1 MAAYGLD
8 AECPHIFDGTH
19 FARWRNWMQCN
30 FKFISPQMWW
40 IVDVGFSCA
49 IDKKVATQAQ
59 KKCLH
64 LDCQATNIFY
74 SSMKDNIFGEIM
86 DMKSAHEIWV
96 FLNEKYGMISKE
108 DVVPNVEAH
117 EDVEHD
123 HNTMVVEDCSTSWS
137 SEDDDDHSTRSLD
150 KDDDDATSDANDDA
164 TSCTL
169 DDEDDGYESDASTSS
184 STTSPHCFM
193 SHDDTKVSI
202 GDVIIDCDGPN
213 FELVCKLSKALR
225 NELAKTNK
233 LKNENS
239 FLKTTCEQQKHLLYV
254 TTCSHEELKLVHE
267 ELCVAHDNL
276 VKDHA
281 FLTKKISNEE
291 IKTSESSSLGSNDQS
306 HIITNPC
313 DVGKKHVSTSCD
325 DLLSMPCSSHIDACS
340 TSMSCETNLLKE
352 NNELKNEVKNLS
364 NKLERCYYS
373 KVTFEHILKT
383 QRKYGDKCGLGFKKK
398 MTKGER
404 KQEKR
409 KLSHF
414 MCYRCHEVGHLAN
427 GCPNKEKLKKIKE
440 EERLK
445 HVKCSK
451 CRTWG
456 HLTSMCPTKQ
466 LVKQQEEPQPKPQ
479 VEQEKKPQTQG
490 KFNHHG
496 DLMMKK
502 KKTRRGGRA
511 RHPMQIQDAKM
522 MSKNEDKKKA
532 YAHIKCFECKNDGHF
547 ASRCPTKLEKK
558 AQATLKRQ
566 GNEKQHMSMEEKAQ
580 SKRSCYLC
588 RERGHMAHSCP
599 LGNNSKPIS
608 INDSTMLRKDGNGT
622 SMVAIAKHP
631 AIHTKAMP
639 KYVAPN
645 LRGPKLVWVPSKSG

>member
-8 AECPHIFDGTH
+8 VECPHIFDGTH
-19 FARWRNWMQCN
+19 FAQWRNWMTYN
-30 FKFISPQMWW
+30 FKFISPQIWW

-117 EDVEHD
+117 ADVEHD

-267 ELCVAHDNL
+267 ELCVTHDNL

-281 FLTKKISNEE
+281 LLTKKLSNKE

-306 HIITNPC
+306 YIVTNPC

-383 QRKYGDKCGLGFKKK
+383 QRNYGDKYGLGFKKK
-398 MTKGER
+398 MTKGKR
-404 KQEKR
+404 KQER
-409 KLSHF
+409 EKLSHF
-414 MCYRCHEVGHLAN
+414 MCYRCHEMGHLAN

-445 HVKCSK
+445 HVKCFK

-479 VEQEKKPQTQG
+479 VEQEKKPQTQV

-522 MSKNEDKKKA
+522 MSKD
-532 YAHIKCFECKNDGHF
+532 DGHF

-566 GNEKQHMSMEEKAQ
+566 GNEKQHMSKKEKAQ

-608 INDSTMLRKDGNGT
+608 IDDNSMLRKDGNGT

-631 AIHTKAMP
+631 ATHTKAMP